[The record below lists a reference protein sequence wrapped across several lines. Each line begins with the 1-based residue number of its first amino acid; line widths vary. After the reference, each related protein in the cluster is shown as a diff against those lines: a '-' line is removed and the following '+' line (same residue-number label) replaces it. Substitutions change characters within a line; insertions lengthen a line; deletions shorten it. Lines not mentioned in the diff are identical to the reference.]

1 MRATPNEIDDVIKR
15 ARCDVWTSETIS
27 QCITIHCKGCREAL
41 RLCAVSIQVFAHVL
55 PRRAILTL
63 DAATPIC
70 TPSAVCHSRCCKHIG
85 TASHH
90 NFSATAGCPQA
101 LCSIIVGTGGPWFK

>member
-27 QCITIHCKGCREAL
+27 QCITTIHRKGCGEAL

-70 TPSAVCHSRCCKHIG
+70 TPSAVRHSRCCIRI
-85 TASHH
+85 ASHH

-101 LCSIIVGTGGPWFK
+101 LCSIIVVTGGPWFK